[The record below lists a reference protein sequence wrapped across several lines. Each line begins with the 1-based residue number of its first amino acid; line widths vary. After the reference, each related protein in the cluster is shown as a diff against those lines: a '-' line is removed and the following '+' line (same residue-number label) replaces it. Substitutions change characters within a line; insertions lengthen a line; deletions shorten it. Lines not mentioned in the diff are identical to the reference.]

1 MTNREK
7 LIKTNIYDILFR
19 LNQNIYRLN
28 SNNFTTK
35 NRYNGCIIGYL
46 TNSELVHRKLTCE
59 EKCVSCILQW
69 LDEEAIEQEEWRDNN
84 G

>member
-28 SNNFTTK
+28 SNNFTTENK
-35 NRYNGCIIGYL
+35 CNGCIIGYL
-46 TNSELVHRKLTCE
+46 TNSELAHRKLACE
-59 EKCVSCILQW
+59 EKCDLCILQW
-69 LDEEAIEQEEWRDNN
+69 LDEEV
-84 G
+84 